1 MELPLLEEIAGWI
14 APAATMIAAMMT
26 AANMGARITGWGFVV
41 FTVGS
46 VAWSLVG
53 LSSGQTNLLA
63 TNAFLTLVNLVG
75 VWRWLGR
82 QRAYEDGGRSA
93 ERASRRS
100 AHPTLFTATGVA
112 GMPVETADGETVG
125 KAVEALIACRDGRI
139 GYVVVSAG
147 GIGGV
152 AETLRAVA
160 WEELDSASD
169 RLTLRRDRGWF
180 EALPPLKDGDWP
192 AEAHGANLS
201 AQTT

>member
-1 MELPLLEEIAGWI
+1 MAASAFAFWKEGAAPLEEIAGWI

-41 FTVGS
+41 FVVGS
-46 VAWSLVG
+46 LAWSLVG

-82 QRAYEDGGRSA
+82 QRAYEDGGKSA
-93 ERASRRS
+93 ERASCRS

-112 GMPVETADGETVG
+112 GMPVVARNGEPVG
-125 KAVEALIACRDGRI
+125 KAVEALIGCRDGRV

-147 GIGGV
+147 GVGGV
-152 AETLRAVA
+152 AETLRAVGR
-160 WEELDSASD
+160 EELDFASD
-169 RLTLRRDRGWF
+169 RLTLRRDKGWF
-180 EALPPLKDGDWP
+180 EALAPLEEGAWP
-192 AEAHGANLS
+192 AEA
-201 AQTT
+201 

>member
-1 MELPLLEEIAGWI
+1 LEEIAGWI

-63 TNAFLTLVNLVG
+63 TNAFLTLVNIVG

-82 QRAYEDGGRSA
+82 QRAYEDGGKSA

-125 KAVEALIACRDGRI
+125 KAVEALIACRDGRV

-169 RLTLRRDRGWF
+169 RLTLRRDQGWF
-180 EALPPLKDGDWP
+180 EALPPLNDGDWP
-192 AEAHGANLS
+192 AEAHGANRS
-201 AQTT
+201 AHTT